1 MKAAAYI
8 RVSTGRQVAEG
19 TSLDNQQFCIR
30 TYASLDSVEDIDF
43 FIEEGVSGRTTKNR
57 PQLNLLL
64 DGIEAKKYDRVYIYA
79 LSRLGR
85 NTHDALALIK
95 FFKEH
100 EVTLVSYME
109 RWDTSTAIGQ
119 FSLNLMISLSE
130 FESNQISERVK
141 SVVDYN
147 KSNGLRYSGPIFGF
161 NQDEK
166 KLVPI
171 EVEANAVKLIFRLRE
186 NKSSMIKI
194 ATDLN
199 DTYGIPTKGGF
210 RWRQNSVR
218 RVLEKEELYRK
229 EGII

>member
-8 RVSTGRQVAEG
+8 RVSTGRQADEG
-19 TSLDNQQFCIR
+19 TSLDNQKFCIT
-30 TYASLDSVEDIDF
+30 TYASLDSIDEIDF
-43 FIEEGVSGRTTKNR
+43 FVEEGVSGRTTKNR
-57 PQLNLLL
+57 PALNALL
-64 DGIEAKKYDRVYIYA
+64 DGVEAGKYKRLYIYA

-85 NTHDALALIK
+85 NAHDTLAILK
-95 FFKEH
+95 LLKDN

-109 RWDTSTAIGQ
+109 RWDTSNAMGQ
-119 FSLNLMISLSE
+119 FSLQLMVSMAE

-171 EVEANAVKLIFRLRE
+171 EKEANAVKLIFRLRE

-199 DTYGIPTKGGF
+199 ETYGIPTKGGH

-218 RVLEKEELYRK
+218 RVLEKQELYRK